1 MLVKG
6 QGSVW
11 ETNKLSEYDGVI
23 MVAKLCLEES
33 TIQFMP
39 TCTDRKHV
47 QTSLGI
53 GLEGGHVESRCVT
66 KVLHPIPYMA
76 RCQTVLMSPG
86 GSDSQQF
93 HCIHC
98 CVSMCAF
105 L

>member
-1 MLVKG
+1 MLG

-23 MVAKLCLEES
+23 MVAKMCLEES
-33 TIQFMP
+33 TIQFMR

-53 GLEGGHVESRCVT
+53 GLGEVGHVESRCVT

-76 RCQTVLMSPG
+76 RYHTVLMSPG
-86 GSDSQQF
+86 GSDS
-93 HCIHC
+93 
-98 CVSMCAF
+98 
-105 L
+105 